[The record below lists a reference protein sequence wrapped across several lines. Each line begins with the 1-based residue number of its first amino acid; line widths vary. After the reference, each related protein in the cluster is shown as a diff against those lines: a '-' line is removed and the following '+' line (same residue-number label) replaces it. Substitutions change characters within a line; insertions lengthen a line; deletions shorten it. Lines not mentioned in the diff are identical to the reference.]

1 MFIAAIVFSGCAGG
15 AGGSSADAE
24 EEGTIALKLSA
35 PATGSRSAR
44 AAESIWNTATGTFS
58 VSLKS
63 DLYSDT
69 QSVELSTDPDS
80 PRSITFKS
88 VPVGLTVTISATFT
102 GTFDGAPETK
112 TYSDRVTKTI
122 HSGSNV
128 ITLNMTEDGGSSVP
142 ETVTLTAPVASV
154 TCTGAGVV
162 GVAGTGPNEFYLAD
176 ETSAPGTAQLEF
188 TTATEEP
195 EGTCYLWY
203 VTDGSA
209 SARLLNGT
217 TSTNPSYRSN
227 VGAVLNGSGL
237 PATLQVH
244 CVARKEGCEDAV
256 GDPITILLQKKS
268 IPAPRITYSKTDYT
282 STSVAGCASV
292 TFQIQ
297 NIADFTGLDYT
308 AAWTFTAVSIK
319 RSTGNVERT
328 ATLRSTEK
336 SVTIDKSTSFSVAGG
351 GSDRSMVVGSST
363 RLGTLKAELTVTVD
377 GTPYTA
383 TAVTLDAV
391 NDLGYRTSWDSF

>member
-1 MFIAAIVFSGCAGG
+1 MFNANLKWGGYKTPRQFPLIAAVAALLLFIAAIVFSGCAGG

-112 TYSDRVTKTI
+112 TYSDRVTKTV

-128 ITLNMTEDGGSSVP
+128 ITLNMTEDGG
-142 ETVTLTAPVASV
+142 
-154 TCTGAGVV
+154 
-162 GVAGTGPNEFYLAD
+162 
-176 ETSAPGTAQLEF
+176 
-188 TTATEEP
+188 
-195 EGTCYLWY
+195 
-203 VTDGSA
+203 
-209 SARLLNGT
+209 R
-217 TSTNPSYRSN
+217 
-227 VGAVLNGSGL
+227 
-237 PATLQVH
+237 
-244 CVARKEGCEDAV
+244 
-256 GDPITILLQKKS
+256 KKS

-336 SVTIDKSTSFSVAGG
+336 SVTIDKSTFFSVAGG
-351 GSDRSMVVGSST
+351 VSDRSMVVGSST

-391 NDLGYRTSWDSF
+391 NDLGYRTAWD